1 MIASIRRWVPW
12 VVVAAVWVGGSPAF
26 AAGNGATK
34 PTTARPSAAKP
45 SAGKT
50 SANKAPTGVDHRRGP
65 APKSPSPTLPP
76 SATRASEDLGARRG
90 VAGGTP
96 EAYLERATDPE
107 LKALRAA
114 EKVLFPELLSGFTA
128 GWSWGRLDPTVQD
141 GGLPPA
147 VEALPSA
154 KVDAARDAEWLASLA
169 LPDFPVRLDSRVVEY
184 LHFYRDTEKGQAILQ
199 VWARKVG
206 RYTAP
211 MVAELAKAGL
221 PRDLV
226 WLSLIESGHN
236 PTIYSAAGAAGIW
249 QFIPDSARMYG
260 LTVDKWVDE
269 RLDPLR
275 STRAAGKYLS
285 DLYQR
290 FGSWELAMAAYNM
303 GHGGLMRS
311 VVKYNSNDFWK
322 MSTLEAALPWE
333 TVLYVPKVFALAIVM
348 NNRRAFGIGDIPL
361 DPAVSFDTVYVRPG
375 VSLEDVARASGVPVD
390 SVRTMNPHYISGR
403 TPPAATSAEEQA
415 KWAVRVPTGLGRKTT
430 TALAEAPLRAKL
442 ATFVVRQGDNI
453 ETVAYRCRTSVERL
467 TALNELREGE
477 TLLPGTVLTYPAL
490 TAGQSLAED
499 REEVIAVPAKAFGF
513 PGRRRVFYR
522 VAGDDSLEGV
532 AQALGVSPQELAVWN
547 ELDAGANLLAGMVV
561 QAFVPA
567 QANLTRIRVV
577 HEEQAEL
584 LQVGSV
590 EFLEHHEELQGR
602 KRLLVRASAGDTL
615 TSIGKRYG
623 LSAGMMERIN
633 HLPRTTA
640 LEVGQQVIVYAT
652 KNKSGGENA
661 AEQGKPLA
669 RVSAP
674 RPELLPQGP

>member
-1 MIASIRRWVPW
+1 MQVLARRLLPLL
-12 VVVAAVWVGGSPAF
+12 VAAVFLGGAAPSAR
-26 AAGNGATK
+26 AAGKTAPSKGA
-34 PTTARPSAAKP
+34 SAAKP
-45 SAGKT
+45 A
-50 SANKAPTGVDHRRGP
+50 APSSHRRGKAPKAP
-65 APKSPSPTLPP
+65 APQLPP
-76 SATRASEDLGARRG
+76 NAARASEDLGARRG

-128 GWSWGRLDPTVQD
+128 GWSWGRLDPSVQD

-154 KVDAARDAEWLASLA
+154 KLEVARDAEWLASLA

-275 STRAAGKYLS
+275 STQAATKYLS

-311 VVKYNSNDFWK
+311 IVKYNTNDFWK
-322 MSTLEAALPWE
+322 LSTLEAALPWE
-333 TVLYVPKVFALAIVM
+333 TLLYVPKVFALAIVM
-348 NNRRAFGIGDIPL
+348 NNRRAFGIGEIPL

-375 VSLEDVARASGVPVD
+375 VALEDVARAAGIPVD
-390 SVRTMNPHYISGR
+390 SLRTMNPQYISGR
-403 TPPAATSAEEQA
+403 TPPPSVATETDAS
-415 KWAVRVPTGLGRKTT
+415 KWVVRVPSGLGRKTT
-430 TALAEAPLRAKL
+430 TGLAHAPLRNKL
-442 ATFVVRQGDNI
+442 ATFVVRHGDNI
-453 ETVAYRCRTSVERL
+453 ETVAQRCRTTVERL
-467 TALNELREGE
+467 TELNSLREGE
-477 TLLPGTVLTYPAL
+477 GLTAGTVLTYPAL
-490 TAGQSLAED
+490 APGQTLAED
-499 REEVIAVPAKAFGF
+499 SEKMVAVPAKDFSY
-513 PGRRRVFYR
+513 PGRKRVFYR
-522 VAGDDSLEGV
+522 VMSEDTLETLGHV
-532 AQALGVSPQELAVWN
+532 LGVSPQELAVWN
-547 ELDAGANLLAGMVV
+547 ELDADAKLLAGMVL
-561 QAFVPA
+561 QAYVLP
-567 QANLTRIRVV
+567 QTSLTRVRTVSDAQTEILR
-577 HEEQAEL
+577 
-584 LQVGSV
+584 VGST
-590 EFLEHHEELQGR
+590 EFLERHEQLQGR
-602 KRLLVRASAGDTL
+602 KRIMVLAKKGETL
-615 TSIGKRYG
+615 ISIGKRYG
-623 LSAGMMERIN
+623 MSAGMMERIN
-633 HLPRTTA
+633 HISRTAA
-640 LEVGQQVIVYAT
+640 LEHGQQIIVYAT
-652 KNKSGGENA
+652 KNKTAGEDYDDGA
-661 AEQGKPLA
+661 RPLA

-674 RPELLPQGP
+674 APQLLPSAQ

>member
-1 MIASIRRWVPW
+1 MINPSGRRVVSWLAAA
-12 VVVAAVWVGGSPAF
+12 VVAVGALPT
-26 AAGNGATK
+26 AAAAEKSGPKAAASAKNGGGA
-34 PTTARPSAAKP
+34 
-45 SAGKT
+45 
-50 SANKAPTGVDHRRGP
+50 DHRRGR
-65 APKSPSPTLPP
+65 APKSPASTLPP
-76 SATRASEDLGARRG
+76 NAARSPEDLGARRG

-107 LKALRAA
+107 LRALRAA
-114 EKVLFPELLSGFTA
+114 EKVLFPELLNGFTA

-154 KVDAARDAEWLASLA
+154 KVDVARDAEWLASLA
-169 LPDFPVRLDSRVVEY
+169 LPDFPVRLDRRVVEY

-211 MVAELAKAGL
+211 MIAELAKAGL

-275 STRAAGKYLS
+275 ATQAAGKYLS

-311 VVKYNSNDFWK
+311 VVKYNNNDYWKLSN
-322 MSTLEAALPWE
+322 LEAALPWE

-348 NNRRAFGIGDIPL
+348 NNRRAFGIADVPL

-375 VSLEDVARASGVPVD
+375 VPLEDVARAAGIPVD
-390 SVRTMNPHYISGR
+390 SLRTMNPQYISGR
-403 TPPAATSAEEQA
+403 TPPASGGTDNEQA
-415 KWAVRVPTGLGRKTT
+415 KWAVRVPAGAGRKTT
-430 TALAEAPLRAKL
+430 TAMAEAPLRAKL
-442 ATFVVRQGDNI
+442 ATFVVRQGDSI
-453 ETVAYRCRTSVERL
+453 DTVAHRCRTTPERL
-467 TALNELREGE
+467 SALNELHEGE
-477 TLLPGTVLTYPAL
+477 SVAPGTVLIYPAL
-490 TAGQSLAED
+490 PAGQSLAED
-499 REEVIAVPAKAFGF
+499 REEMVAVPAKDFTH
-513 PGRRRVFYR
+513 PGRKRVFYR
-522 VAGDDSLEGV
+522 VTPDDTLVTVGH
-532 AQALGVSPQELAVWN
+532 ALGVSAAELALWN
-547 ELDAGANLLAGMVV
+547 ELDADANLLAGMVM
-561 QAFVPA
+561 QAFVPN
-567 QANLTRIRVV
+567 QAALGRVRVV
-577 HEEQAEL
+577 SEEQTEL
-584 LQVGSV
+584 LRVGSV
-590 EFLEHHEELQGR
+590 AFLEHHEELQGR
-602 KRLLVRASAGDTL
+602 KRISVRASKGDTL
-615 TSIGKRYG
+615 LSIGKRYG
-623 LSAGMMERIN
+623 MSAGMMERIN
-633 HLPRTTA
+633 HFSRSTP
-640 LEVGQQVIVYAT
+640 LEEGQEVIVYAT
-652 KNKSGGENA
+652 KNKSDADDSER
-661 AEQGKPLA
+661 QGRPLA

-674 RPELLPQGP
+674 RPELLPQKRQ

>member
-1 MIASIRRWVPW
+1 MNALGRRLISRIVVGMVLGGTIPVAS
-12 VVVAAVWVGGSPAF
+12 
-26 AAGNGATK
+26 AAGKTTPKA
-34 PTTARPSAAKP
+34 TARPKAA
-45 SAGKT
+45 
-50 SANKAPTGVDHRRGP
+50 APTDHRRGP
-65 APKSPSPTLPP
+65 APKSPSSTLPQN
-76 SATRASEDLGARRG
+76 ATRASEDLGARRG
-90 VAGGTP
+90 VAGSTP
-96 EAYLERATDPE
+96 EAYLDRATDPE

-154 KVDAARDAEWLASLA
+154 KLDVARDAEWLASLA

-226 WLSLIESGHN
+226 WLSLVESGHN
-236 PTIYSAAGAAGIW
+236 PTIYSPAGAAGIW

-275 STRAAGKYLS
+275 ATQAAAKYLS

-290 FGSWELAMAAYNM
+290 FGNWELAMAAYNM

-311 VVKYNSNDFWK
+311 IVKYNTNDFWK
-322 MSTLEAALPWE
+322 LSTLEAALPWE
-333 TVLYVPKVFALAIVM
+333 TLLYVPKVFALAIVM

-375 VSLEDVARASGVPVD
+375 VPLEDVARAAGVAPD
-390 SVRTMNPHYISGR
+390 SIRTLNPHYLSGR
-403 TPPAATSAEEQA
+403 TPPPSGPNEAETR
-415 KWAVRVPTGLGRKTT
+415 WAVKVPFGIGKKTT

-442 ATFVVRQGDNI
+442 ATFVVRQGDTI
-453 ETVAYRCRTSVERL
+453 DSVAHRCRTTSERL
-467 TALNELREGE
+467 ASLNGLREGE
-477 TLLPGTVLTYPAL
+477 SLAAGTVLVYPAL
-490 TAGQSLAED
+490 AAGQSLAD
-499 REEVIAVPAKAFGF
+499 DQEEVAAVPAKDFNY
-513 PGRRRVFYR
+513 PGRKRVFYR
-522 VAGDDSLEGV
+522 VLSDDTLDSV
-532 AQALGVSPQELAVWN
+532 ASALGVTPRELAVWN
-547 ELDAGANLLAGMVV
+547 ELNANAKLLSGMML
-561 QAFVPA
+561 QAFVP
-567 QANLTRIRVV
+567 QGVSLGRVRVV
-577 HEEQAEL
+577 AED
-584 LQVGSV
+584 QVRVMRVGSIA
-590 EFLEHHEELQGR
+590 FLEHHEGLQGR
-602 KRLLVRASAGDTL
+602 KRLTVRASKGETL
-615 TSIGKRYG
+615 AAIGKRYG
-623 LSAGMMERIN
+623 LSPGMMERIN
-633 HLPRTTA
+633 HISRSAPLS
-640 LEVGQQVIVYAT
+640 EGQQVVVYAT
-652 KNKSGGENA
+652 KNKTAGEEPETA
-661 AEQGKPLA
+661 GRPLA

-674 RPELLPQGP
+674 APDLLPSPRE

>member
-1 MIASIRRWVPW
+1 MGQMVATNPKMTISVRRWVSW
-12 VVVAAVWVGGSPAF
+12 FVAAAVWTGAMPFAAAAGSGSPKVTPAK
-26 AAGNGATK
+26 G
-34 PTTARPSAAKP
+34 AKP
-45 SAGKT
+45 PA
-50 SANKAPTGVDHRRGP
+50 DHRRGR
-65 APKSPSPTLPP
+65 APKSPSPTLPVN
-76 SATRASEDLGARRG
+76 ANRASEDLGARRG
-90 VAGGTP
+90 VAGATP
-96 EAYLERATDPE
+96 EAYLDRATDPE

-114 EKVLFPELLSGFTA
+114 EKVLFPELLDGFTA

-154 KVDAARDAEWLASLA
+154 KLDAARDAEWLASLA
-169 LPDFPVRLDSRVVEY
+169 LPDFPVRLDRRVVEY
-184 LHFYRDTEKGQAILQ
+184 LHFYRDTEKGRAILQ

-275 STRAAGKYLS
+275 ATQAAGKYLS

-311 VVKYNSNDFWK
+311 VVKYNTNDFWK
-322 MSTLEAALPWE
+322 LSTLEAALPWE

-361 DPAVSFDTVYVRPG
+361 DPAVSFEMVYVKPG
-375 VSLEDVARASGVPVD
+375 VSLEDVARASGLPVD
-390 SVRTMNPHYISGR
+390 SLRTMNPQYISGR
-403 TPPAATSAEEQA
+403 TPPAAPSDPAGV
-415 KWAVRVPTGLGRKTT
+415 KWAVRVPTGTGRKTT
-430 TALAEAPLRAKL
+430 AALAQAPVRDKL
-442 ATFVVRQGDNI
+442 AAFVVRQGDTVD
-453 ETVAYRCRTSVERL
+453 TVAHRCRTTVERL
-467 TALNELREGE
+467 SAINELREGE
-477 TLLPGTVLTYPAL
+477 QLTPGTVLMYPAL
-490 TAGQSLAED
+490 AAGQGLAED
-499 REEVIAVPAKAFGF
+499 REERIAVPAKDFAY
-513 PGRRRVFYR
+513 PGRKRVFYR
-522 VAGDDSLEGV
+522 VANDDSLEGV
-532 AQALGVSPQELAVWN
+532 AHALGVSAQELAVWN
-547 ELDAGANLLAGMVV
+547 ELNADAKLLPGMIV
-561 QAFVPA
+561 QAFVPQPSA
-567 QANLTRIRVV
+567 LSRIRVV
-577 HEEQAEL
+577 SEQQAEL
-584 LQVGSV
+584 MRVGSV

-602 KRLLVRASAGDTL
+602 KRLLVRANKGDTL
-615 TSIGKRYG
+615 AAIGKRYG

-633 HLPRTTA
+633 HMSRATL
-640 LEVGQQVIVYAT
+640 LDEGQEVIVYAT
-652 KNKSGGENA
+652 KNKSAGDEA
-661 AEQGKPLA
+661 AGQGRPLA
-669 RVSAP
+669 RINAP
-674 RPELLPQGP
+674 RPELLPRAQ

>member
-1 MIASIRRWVPW
+1 MNPMGRRLISLLMT
-12 VVVAAVWVGGSPAF
+12 AVVGGAAPTVE
-26 AAGNGATK
+26 AAGK
-34 PTTARPSAAKP
+34 PAAK
-45 SAGKT
+45 AAKT
-50 SANKAPTGVDHRRGP
+50 PAAASSTGHRRGRV
-65 APKSPSPTLPP
+65 PKSPSPTLPHN
-76 SATRASEDLGARRG
+76 AVRASEDLGARRG

-114 EKVLFPELLSGFTA
+114 EKVLFPELLTGFTP

-154 KVDAARDAEWLASLA
+154 KLDVARDAEWLASLA
-169 LPDFPVRLDSRVVEY
+169 MPDFPVRLDSRVVEY
-184 LHFYRDTEKGQAILQ
+184 LHFYRDTDKGQAILQ

-236 PTIYSAAGAAGIW
+236 PTIYSSAGAAGIW

-275 STRAAGKYLS
+275 STQAAAKYLS

-311 VVKYNSNDFWK
+311 VVKYNTNDFWK
-322 MSTLEAALPWE
+322 LSTLEAALPWE
-333 TVLYVPKVFALAIVM
+333 TLLYVPKVFALAIVM

-375 VSLEDVARASGVPVD
+375 VSLEDVARASGIPVD
-390 SVRTMNPHYISGR
+390 SLRTMNPQYISGR
-403 TPPAATSAEEQA
+403 TPPADGPAELA
-415 KWAVRVPTGLGRKTT
+415 KWSVRVPSGLGRKATT
-430 TALAEAPLRAKL
+430 GLAEAPLRSKL
-442 ATFVVRQGDNI
+442 STFVVRHGDNI
-453 ETVAYRCRTSVERL
+453 ETIAHRCRTTAERL
-467 TALNELREGE
+467 SALNGLRDGE
-477 TLLPGTVLTYPAL
+477 SLAVGTVLMYPAL
-490 TAGQSLAED
+490 AVGQSLAED
-499 REEVIAVPAKAFGF
+499 REQVVAVPAKNFNH
-513 PGRRRVFYR
+513 PGRKRVFYR
-522 VAGDDSLEGV
+522 VVADDTLESLSHL
-532 AQALGVSPQELAVWN
+532 LGVSARELAVWN
-547 ELDAGANLLAGMVV
+547 DLDSDARLLAGMVI
-561 QAFVPA
+561 QAFVLP
-567 QANLTRIRVV
+567 QTSLTRVRVV
-577 HEEQAEL
+577 SEEQTEL
-584 LQVGSV
+584 LRVGSTA
-590 EFLEHHEELQGR
+590 FLEHHEQLQGR
-602 KRLLVRASAGDTL
+602 KRITVRASKGETITA
-615 TSIGKRYG
+615 IGKRYG

-633 HLPRTTA
+633 HISRSTPLGEGQ
-640 LEVGQQVIVYAT
+640 EVVVYAT
-652 KNKSGGENA
+652 KNKSGGDEPSGA
-661 AEQGKPLA
+661 GRPLA

-674 RPELLPQGP
+674 APDLLPSAQSPSQ

>member
-1 MIASIRRWVPW
+1 MITSVRRWIPW
-12 VVVAAVWVGGSPAF
+12 AVVSAVWAAAPSVTL
-26 AAGNGATK
+26 AAGSGPTEAT
-34 PTTARPSAAKP
+34 AAK
-45 SAGKT
+45 S
-50 SANKAPTGVDHRRGP
+50 SANKPTGAKLAKATAPTDHRRGR
-65 APKSPSPTLPP
+65 APKSPAPTLPP
-76 SATRASEDLGARRG
+76 SAARAPEDLGARRG
-90 VAGGTP
+90 VAGSTP

-114 EKVLFPELLSGFTA
+114 EKVLFPELLNGFTA

-141 GGLPPA
+141 SGLPPA
-147 VEALPSA
+147 IEALPSA

-169 LPDFPVRLDSRVVEY
+169 LPDFPVRLDRRVVEY
-184 LHFYRDTEKGQAILQ
+184 LHFYRDTEKGRAILQ

-211 MVAELAKAGL
+211 MIAELAKAGL

-275 STRAAGKYLS
+275 STQAAGKYLS

-322 MSTLEAALPWE
+322 LSTLEAALPWE

-348 NNRRAFGIGDIPL
+348 NNRRAFGIGDVPL

-375 VSLEDVARASGVPVD
+375 VSLEDVARASGIPVD
-390 SVRTMNPHYISGR
+390 SLRTMNPHYISGR
-403 TPPAATSAEEQA
+403 TPPPSSSDAAGL
-415 KWAVRVPTGLGRKTT
+415 KWAVRVPTGSGRKTT

-453 ETVAYRCRTSVERL
+453 ETVAHRCRTTAERL

-477 TLLPGTVLTYPAL
+477 QLTAGTVLTYPAL
-490 TAGQSLAED
+490 AAGQGLADD
-499 REEVIAVPAKAFGF
+499 REEVIAVPAKDFTF
-513 PGRRRVFYR
+513 PGRKRVFYR
-522 VAGDDSLEGV
+522 VANDDNLEGV

-547 ELDAGANLLAGMVV
+547 ELNGGAKLLPGMVV

-567 QANLTRIRVV
+567 QASLTRIRVV
-577 HEEQAEL
+577 GEAQTEL
-584 LQVGSV
+584 MRVGSV
-590 EFLEHHEELQGR
+590 EFLEHHEALQGR
-602 KRLLVRASAGDTL
+602 KRLLVRARKGDTL
-615 TSIGKRYG
+615 TAIGKRHG

-633 HLPRTTA
+633 HLSRSA
-640 LEVGQQVIVYAT
+640 VLDEGQEVIVYAT
-652 KNKSGGENA
+652 KNKSSGDDATG
-661 AEQGKPLA
+661 QGRPLA
-669 RVSAP
+669 RVNAP
-674 RPELLPQGP
+674 RPDLLPRAQ